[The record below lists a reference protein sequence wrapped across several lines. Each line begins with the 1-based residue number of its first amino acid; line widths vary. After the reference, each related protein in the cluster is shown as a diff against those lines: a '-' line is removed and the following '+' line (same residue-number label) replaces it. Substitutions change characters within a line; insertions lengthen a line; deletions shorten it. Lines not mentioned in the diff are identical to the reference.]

1 MSVKG
6 SLTKELSESVSALLG
21 QSVKISLKCLVKM
34 ELKSDKTDNKI
45 LAFSACRLFI
55 LTAKVSTKIEQTFH
69 YLDINSI
76 ESKRKN
82 QLTIG
87 ITSENKSYTFY
98 SVDPNN
104 GEEINLMI
112 IQLGTALKTIFPHI
126 SLDSFIRRLEVEPSA
141 RIQSMIEYNQS
152 VEQRANLNTIENPCG
167 GFSTQYACLCDYFGG
182 VYREEVVWDV
192 DTIYSTHNNTEFS
205 LLDFEHLDPK
215 DFIAIIAALSYN
227 GWFTK
232 FRASNIKVFSGHMMP
247 EVAEQIYNLVKRS
260 TVLEDLYLD
269 NTGLKNDSVNKLFSA
284 ILTNSQTAINFI
296 DLSNNLIEDK
306 GLKYLSGFVAKSCQ
320 GNTISDDSSNSS
332 VNCVAMK
339 LNKGLTHLNLSRA
352 TITSKGV
359 SELSDSL
366 SLNKTI
372 PLSLTYLNLSDNVLK
387 DDVNKLYNFLAKPNN
402 ITHLDLSNTEC
413 SLETAFGA
421 FLRGCTQK
429 LVHLNL
435 SRNQFSSKKSHK
447 DVNPP
452 PSFKAFFS
460 TTVALKTLNLSAN
473 RLPAEAL
480 KAMLLGFACNE
491 IATDVRINLSSNDL
505 KSSGATVLEFA
516 LGGIRCISGLDL
528 SDNGFDI
535 DVTNVI
541 NSISK
546 NKSIKYLS
554 IGKNFNNIKPKH
566 MPRVLESLVH
576 LLQDEDSVLESLSLV
591 DSKLRG
597 DTCLVINA
605 LGSNQSLVNIDVTGN
620 LMGLSGAKTLAK
632 ALQVNSKLETIYLDR
647 NMIPTMGFVD
657 IAYSLERNYTLKYMP
672 VPVQDV
678 QTAMVK
684 MAERTEAAVTKI
696 QELLRRNHLPQ
707 TILKNSRLHSHHM
720 QIDSNVLQMVD
731 KLAVHLSDVLNNGLT
746 NENKKS
752 SESFEVTAKD
762 EEILRA
768 ESYLRDASNAKHLL
782 SHLNQKLIYP
792 EINESGRRL
801 STFSICKPIEVK
813 LIETAL
819 ELKKTFEAH
828 INGVIASMIETIQ
841 EQCPHV
847 IADSDRLQNELHR
860 IFNNTKNS
868 PLLPSLSFFQTC
880 LADSVGALLTTKVE
894 EILQG
899 IAAQICDKVL
909 IEVSDCLSS
918 SHRALT
924 GQETKQSL
932 SQRSS
937 TPDVLRSRTWI
948 EGNCSRESSTEGN
961 LSIEG
966 HADEESTVWLAWLN
980 LATPKQSTQKRQSLY
995 VRRLRPQS
1003 VLDGLTSNDIPDLL
1017 PKTSDSSNSGLN
1029 SIDSSLLTSTSS
1041 DKLEH
1046 LAKSR
1051 PKKPKTRAPTRT
1063 PITQTVKIETKEE
1076 SVVND
1081 ESERVEKLDEGLD
1094 SFFKKTA
1101 AVEVPPKPQA
1111 QPRVGLFKKFGVKSD
1126 ASHLK
1131 TIESSKKGTNDETS
1145 VSTGAAQTSLLS
1157 ARIDEV
1163 TRSRSSPNLGNKRAS
1178 QPITVARN
1186 NSPGAEEINQI
1197 LESNERMT
1205 SPLPTERSDILAEMR
1220 AKQSRRS
1227 LAPTPTT
1234 PPVASIA
1241 ATIDS
1246 NPLIN
1251 NANPLQGIKLRAT
1264 VFGDILKSPNKIQ
1277 STANEDIGLSTSY
1290 TDTNRSSVGRQS
1302 NPPPLKQRP
1311 KSVVGLIGAKFEL
1324 SSNSKEELIDSEP
1337 DVKHN
1342 SESNKSDKNGAKKS
1356 SIFSKSRSNSS
1367 SSNSSLQK

>member
-21 QSVKISLKCLVKM
+21 HSVKISLKCLVKM
-34 ELKSDKTDNKI
+34 EIKADKTENKI

-55 LTAKVSTKIEQTFH
+55 LTPKVSTKIEQTFH

-126 SLDSFIRRLEVEPSA
+126 SLDSFIRKLEVEPNT

-192 DTIYSTHNNTEFS
+192 DTIYSTHNNQEFS
-205 LLDFEHLDPK
+205 LLDFEHLEAK

-227 GWFTK
+227 GWFTR
-232 FRASNIKVFSGHMMP
+232 FRASNIKVFSGHVMP

-269 NTGLKNDSVNKLFSA
+269 NTGLKNDSVNKLFLA
-284 ILTNSQTAINFI
+284 ILTNSQTAIHFI

-306 GLKYLSGFVAKSCQ
+306 GLKSLTGFVAKSFQ
-320 GNTISDDSSNSS
+320 GNSNSDDSSLNSL
-332 VNCVAMK
+332 AIK
-339 LNKGLTHLNLSRA
+339 LNKGLTHLNLSH
-352 TITSKGV
+352 TSITCKGV

-366 SLNKTI
+366 SINNSI
-372 PLSLTYLNLSDNVLK
+372 SSSLTYLNLSDNVLK
-387 DDVNKLYNFLAKPNN
+387 DDVNKLYNLLAKPNN

-447 DVNPP
+447 EVNPP

-460 TTVALKTLNLSAN
+460 STVALKTLNLSGN

-491 IATDVRINLSSNDL
+491 IATDVRINLSSNEL
-505 KSSGATVLEFA
+505 KSNGATVLEFA

-528 SDNGFDI
+528 SDNGFDV

-541 NSISK
+541 NSIGK

-554 IGKNFNNIKPKH
+554 IGKNFTYIKPKH

-620 LMGLSGAKTLAK
+620 LMGLSGARTLAK

-684 MAERTEAAVTKI
+684 MAERTESAVTKI

-707 TILKNSRLHSHHM
+707 TMLKNSRLHSHHM
-720 QIDSNVLQMVD
+720 QIDPNVLQMVD
-731 KLAVHLSDVLNNGLT
+731 KLAVHLSDVLNNSTT
-746 NENKKS
+746 NETKKS
-752 SESFEVTAKD
+752 SESFELSAKD

-782 SHLNQKLIYP
+782 THLNHKLIYP
-792 EINESGRRL
+792 ENSESGRRL
-801 STFSICKPIEVK
+801 STLSICKPIETK
-813 LIETAL
+813 LIETSL
-819 ELKKTFEAH
+819 ELKKTFESH
-828 INGVIASMIETIQ
+828 INGVIASMIEAIQ

-847 IADSDRLQNELHR
+847 ISDSDRLQTELHR

-868 PLLPSLSFFQTC
+868 PLLPSLNFFQTC
-880 LADSVGALLTTKVE
+880 LSDSVGALLTTKID

-909 IEVSDCLSS
+909 IEVSECLSS

-961 LSIEG
+961 LSIDG
-966 HADEESTVWLAWLN
+966 HVDDESTV
-980 LATPKQSTQKRQSLY
+980 ATPKQSTQKRQSLY

-1017 PKTSDSSNSGLN
+1017 PKKSDSSNSGLN
-1029 SIDSSLLTSTSS
+1029 SIDSSLLTSASS
-1041 DKLEH
+1041 DKLSH

-1051 PKKPKTRAPTRT
+1051 PKRPKTRAPTRT
-1063 PITQTVKIETKEE
+1063 PNLPNAKPDVKDRT
-1076 SVVND
+1076 SVNEMSD
-1081 ESERVEKLDEGLD
+1081 RVEKLDEGLET
-1094 SFFKKTA
+1094 FFKK
-1101 AVEVPPKPQA
+1101 PQDSSLRPQI

-1126 ASHLK
+1126 FSHMK
-1131 TIESSKKGTNDETS
+1131 TTANDNSKKDDETS
-1145 VSTGAAQTSLLS
+1145 VSTGVSTGPVQSSLLS
-1157 ARIDEV
+1157 SRMDEV
-1163 TRSRSSPNLGNKRAS
+1163 TRSRSSPNLGNKRTS
-1178 QPITVARN
+1178 QVIPIPRN
-1186 NSPGAEEINQI
+1186 TSPGAEEIANI
-1197 LESNERMT
+1197 LESSERMT
-1205 SPLPTERSDILAEMR
+1205 SPLPTERTDLLAEMR
-1220 AKQSRRS
+1220 AKQGRRS
-1227 LAPTPTT
+1227 LAQTPTT
-1234 PPVASIA
+1234 PPIISIA

-1251 NANPLQGIKLRAT
+1251 NSNPLQGVKLRAT
-1264 VFGDILKSPNKIQ
+1264 VFGDILKSPNKSQ
-1277 STANEDIGLSTSY
+1277 SPANEDIGLSTSL
-1290 TDTNRSSVGRQS
+1290 TDSNRSSLPRQS

-1324 SSNSKEELIDSEP
+1324 SSNSKEELIDSEVGP
-1337 DVKHN
+1337 KQ
-1342 SESNKSDKNGAKKS
+1342 SESNKSDKIGAKKS